1 MESLAARTLRARHI
15 AGRLREEF
23 PQLSCPLTFDEP
35 WQLLIKTI
43 LSAQCTDDRVNQ
55 VGDRLFH
62 VYPDIQAIADASI
75 DDLERQVRPT
85 GLHRNKARHIRGTC
99 QALLDTFGGR
109 VPDTMEALLRLP
121 GVGRK
126 TANVILGNVFGKPS
140 MVVDTHV
147 IRLAG
152 RLGFTKRRDAGSIE
166 KELMAILDTSI
177 WVTWSFW
184 MAAHGRR
191 TCTARRPACETCLIQ
206 DLCPSASRFGN
217 RAR

>member
-1 MESLAARTLRARHI
+1 MESLAARRLRARHI

-23 PQLSCPLTFDEP
+23 PQASCPLTFDEP

-55 VGDRLFH
+55 VGENLFK
-62 VYPDIQAIADASI
+62 VYPNIRAMAGASV
-75 DDLERQVRPT
+75 DDLERHVRPT

-99 QALLDTFGGR
+99 QALLDMFDGR
-109 VPDTMEALLRLP
+109 VPDTMEALVKLP

-126 TANVILGNVFGKPS
+126 TANVILGNVFGRPS

-152 RLGFTKRRDAGSIE
+152 RLKFTTHRDADSIE
-166 KELMAILDTSI
+166 EDLMAIVDKSI
-177 WVTWSFW
+177 WVPWSFW
-184 MAAHGRR
+184 MGNHGRR
-191 TCTARRPACETCLIQ
+191 TCVARHPRCETCLIS
-206 DLCPSASRFGN
+206 DLCPSASISGPRT
-217 RAR
+217 R